1 MGLLAAMDSMK
12 NELMLLGFATL
23 LLLTLEPKIEKIC
36 VRTHLHNFKMDL
48 DIMHCSHVHVPCV
61 SMPAAPL

>member
-1 MGLLAAMDSMK
+1 MAQMGLLAAMDSMK

-36 VRTHLHNFKMDL
+36 VRTHLDFPL
-48 DIMHCSHVHVPCV
+48 QWILIFCI
-61 SMPAAPL
+61 AAMCTSRV